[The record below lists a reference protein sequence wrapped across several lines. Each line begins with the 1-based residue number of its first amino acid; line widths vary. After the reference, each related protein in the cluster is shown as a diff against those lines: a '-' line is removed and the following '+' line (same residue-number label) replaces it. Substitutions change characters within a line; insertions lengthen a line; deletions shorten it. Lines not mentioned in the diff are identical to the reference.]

1 MLSLFC
7 PFQSKGLSH
16 ALKVHFAFRIGKD
29 GQRKVQFNGTTDRW
43 KDGSIHKCPF
53 LADVSSVP
61 APCRTSSSSQEKE
74 GSNNNGCRKVGFIY
88 YSSRGDYKKK

>member
-1 MLSLFC
+1 
-7 PFQSKGLSH
+7 
-16 ALKVHFAFRIGKD
+16 VHFAFRIGKD

-43 KDGSIHKCPF
+43 KDGSIHKCPL

-61 APCRTSSSSQEKE
+61 TPCRTSSSSQEKE

-88 YSSRGDYKKK
+88 YSSRGNYKKK